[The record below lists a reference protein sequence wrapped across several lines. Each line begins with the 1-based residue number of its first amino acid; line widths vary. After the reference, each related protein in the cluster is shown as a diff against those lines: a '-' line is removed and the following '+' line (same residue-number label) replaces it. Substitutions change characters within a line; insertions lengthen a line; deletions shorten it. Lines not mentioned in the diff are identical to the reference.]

1 MPFRISSVLLL
12 LTISLQA
19 QMPSLNDAPR
29 KTWAVIAGIS
39 DYQDKGISDL
49 QYAHRDAQAFYE
61 FLRSPAGGEVPAE
74 QIALLLNEQATNA
87 AVSTALYELMNQA
100 GEGDWVYIFFAGHGD
115 VETKAM
121 LGFLLPWNSPPRVY
135 AAGAIHLSFLQQ
147 VIATLAQKNKAR
159 VMMIAD
165 ACRSGNLAGSATGGP
180 QATTKNLQDQ
190 YANEIKVL
198 ACGPNEFSLEGPQ
211 WGGGRGAF
219 SYHLIDGLQGLAD
232 ADGNYTISPYELS
245 RYLDDRVPAETANKQ
260 IPMVFPYSD
269 RNTTL
274 ALVAP
279 EVLAQLQEAK
289 ASSNPVIGAIAAR
302 GAGLE
307 PADSLGLQL
316 YEAYQKALAEKRLL
330 FPEENSAYYF
340 YTQLAAQSEFGS
352 LEGTL
357 RNNLAV
363 ALQDDAQQA
372 INTYL
377 ESDPKEMA
385 RRWKDGSAGYAHIP
399 AYLEKALEMVGEA
412 HYITPQLQAQKLYF
426 EALLLRME
434 ADEKKQKELLPQ
446 ALDKIRQALLL
457 EPNGAHLY
465 NEQGLILGAMLQT
478 RQEIQSYQQAHELA
492 PAWVMPAY
500 NLSIVYT
507 DMGTADT
514 ATYWVET
521 ALRSNPG
528 FAPLYNQ
535 KGIILRTLE
544 GNFEEAEK
552 AYRKSI
558 ELDSTLSFAYT
569 NLANLYYDQKDY
581 AGAER
586 YAQKALQNET
596 NDPELFYTLGNIR
609 LKTGQ
614 AGQAREMYEQAI
626 RLAPWHP
633 YAHFGLGIAL
643 ERSGDIS
650 RAIEAY
656 AKNFEITPGYPAP
669 CVSIAALYALQNQPG
684 EALDWLQK
692 GLEHGYANKGNL
704 EENEVFDSLR
714 ELPRFR
720 ELMNTHFRE

>member
-1 MPFRISSVLLL
+1 MPFRLSSVLLL

-19 QMPSLNDAPR
+19 QIPALDNAPR
-29 KTWAVIAGIS
+29 KTWAVITGIS

-74 QIALLLNEQATNA
+74 QISLLLNEQATNA

-147 VIATLAQKNKAR
+147 VIATLAQQNKAR

-180 QATTKNLQDQ
+180 QATTQNLQAQ
-190 YANEIKVL
+190 YANEIKIL

-219 SYHLIDGLQGLAD
+219 SYHLIEGLQGLAD
-232 ADGNYTISPYELS
+232 ADGNYTVSLYELS

-260 IPMVFPYSD
+260 LPMVFPYPD
-269 RNTTL
+269 RNTAL
-274 ALVAP
+274 ALVDP
-279 EVLAQLQEAK
+279 EVLAQLQETK
-289 ASSNPVIGAIAAR
+289 ASSNPVFDAIAAR
-302 GAGLE
+302 SNGLA
-307 PADSLGLQL
+307 PTDSLGLQL

-340 YTQLAAQSEFGS
+340 YTQLAAQPEYAS

-399 AYLEKALEMVGEA
+399 AYLEKAVEIVGEA
-412 HYITPQLQAQKLYF
+412 HYITPHLQAQKLYF
-426 EALLLRME
+426 EALLIRME
-434 ADEKKQKELLPQ
+434 AEEKNRKELLTQ

-465 NEQGLILGAMLQT
+465 NEQGLIYGALQET
-478 RQEIQSYQQAHELA
+478 GQEIQSYQQAYELA

-500 NLSIVYT
+500 NLSVVYK
-507 DMGTADT
+507 DLGSADT
-514 ATYWVET
+514 ATYWLET
-521 ALRSNPG
+521 ALKSNPD
-528 FAPLYNQ
+528 FAPLHTQ
-535 KGIILRTLE
+535 KGVVLHFLE

-558 ELDSTLSFAYT
+558 ELDSTISWTYT
-569 NLANLYYDQKDY
+569 NLASLCYDQQDY
-581 AGAER
+581 AQAEH
-586 YAQKALQNET
+586 YAQKAIQNGAD
-596 NDPELFYTLGNIR
+596 DPVLFYTLGNIR
-609 LKTGQ
+609 LNSGQ
-614 AGQAREMYEQAI
+614 AGQARGMYEQTI
-626 RLAPWHP
+626 RLEPQHP

-643 ERSGDIS
+643 ERSGEIS

-656 AKNFEITPGYPAP
+656 AKNFEITPGYPVP
-669 CVSIAALYALQNQPG
+669 CISIAALYALQNEPG
-684 EALDWLQK
+684 KALDWLQK

-704 EENEVFDSLR
+704 EENEDFDSLR

-720 ELMNTHFRE
+720 ELMNAHFQE